1 MDLFGFF
8 STTCILCRGCG
19 ALGEAVAV
27 ICRSPV
33 FKYKKRRFVDF
44 VDLFLQGVFVQF
56 RFCAVIFF
64 SFKNFGEKIVKN
76 PFRM

>member
-1 MDLFGFF
+1 M
-8 STTCILCRGCG
+8 
-19 ALGEAVAV
+19 AV